1 VECEGKIQEN
11 AQLKRSLANLKTD
24 LDKARKE
31 LNDSTLEI
39 DKLKFNAKTQ
49 SMRHQ
54 DEISKVNQTNRNLD
68 QELKEKNSYI
78 DRMKSNT
85 ERLNGENTK
94 IRKLCDEQIKENT
107 NLKEKNRKLKT
118 LLNETSS
125 SYGDTKNFKQKATE
139 LYKFGEDKMKVLF
152 EENKKL
158 KVEIQELQA
167 ANIKLNV
174 NSTIICRIIC
184 SLYLKILK

>member
-1 VECEGKIQEN
+1 MECEGKIQEN